1 MQKESNNHVAIA
13 QIRILSLC
21 GLWLMAANLAWAQ
34 LGTATMSGNV
44 TDSSGAIVVGASVSA
59 TNNGTGFQRQ
69 TTTNQQ
75 GQYNLPGLNPGS
87 YSVSVE
93 FTGFRRAE
101 LSDITLQVD
110 QNARIDVSL
119 EVGATTE
126 TVEITAQAP
135 LIESQNAA
143 LGAVVDTQKIL
154 ALPLNG
160 RNFLQ
165 LARLVPGVNTGTEG
179 GDAGPDGF
187 SANGLRADQNAF
199 QIDGTSNSD
208 PVRNQIT
215 FKPSIDSLQEFKI
228 ETSNYSAE
236 FGKGAGAQINVITRS
251 GTKEFHGGLWEFNRN
266 NKLQARNLFDRDS
279 RAFPCDKSDPNI
291 TTRKAC
297 APQYNQNQFGGNLGG
312 PIIRDKTFFFVN
324 VEEFRQRRGGST
336 VTQVLTPE
344 QRNGNFSRFLQATLT
359 TPDALGRRFQR
370 GQLFNPRTSKQVT
383 NSNGQL
389 QWVRDPYVGN
399 IIPKDQFDPVAA
411 QMIADPAFMPL
422 PNAAGQST
430 ATGDIINNY
439 IDSRSAK
446 NDTDQV
452 TTRID
457 HQFTPQDTLFGRFSF
472 QDSRQYSPNIFP
484 GFGAVSNV
492 RNISIGVNYTKVF
505 SPSVVGEFRFGHQ
518 GWYETSGAEDGIAG
532 IDWLTKFS
540 IPGMDVARASGN
552 KGSPA
557 VTIAGYAAANPGSQS
572 GFGNGTGPFTYRNKT
587 YQPMGILSFNK
598 GKHYM
603 KAGGELRWVTID
615 SVGPLGRDGGTRG
628 SFTYDDAGWTG
639 EQGVPNTGNTAAA
652 FLQGLARQKTRL
664 VGDFKL
670 GYTAREWGA
679 FFQDEYKLSRDLT
692 LTIGVRY
699 MYYTPPFDNRNAI
712 SSWLYPIHCPSYT
725 VCGPNYLNL
734 PANSP
739 FQTRYGLAG
748 KDLPRSLAPTDKKDI
763 GPRFGFAWR
772 PFGSNLTSVRGGYGI
787 FYDTVPISLN
797 GDTLINYPQVIE
809 DQENL
814 SFGLNGPIVKNALI
828 GFRIA
833 KPGLGDG
840 GPGSVAQF
848 QPGPNNFNADFKN
861 AYIQNWNFSIQR
873 QLPGQ
878 MVVELAYAG
887 SKATRLIRQIVLNL
901 AEPLGPQAVV
911 PDLTNN
917 TSIRGDI
924 GDSRN
929 QLRRLVPV
937 TIEQGVIIAL
947 QNVFEEQSTGFSNYH
962 AGTLRVEKRFSKGL
976 TFLTTYSFSKAMSD
990 NPGWRGGGQGLSA
1003 AGAQNILNLKAEK
1016 GLADLDH
1023 RQRFTVA
1030 SVYELPFAKNSHGF
1044 VKHVFSGWATDGI
1057 IQLQSGLP
1065 MTPQFSGDISQ
1076 MGTNQALRPD
1086 LVCNPNLERGQQTVD
1101 RFFNTS
1107 CLVQQTPLRYGTSGR
1122 SVITGPGTIGI
1133 DLAARKN
1140 FTFRSEKWRLQFRSE
1155 FFNAVNHANW
1165 NPPGKLLGNSA
1176 LGRITSARDPR
1187 IIQFGL
1193 KLGF

>member
-1 MQKESNNHVAIA
+1 MTLS
-13 QIRILSLC
+13 IRWAFVSIL
-21 GLWLMAANLAWAQ
+21 GLGLTLPLAAQ
-34 LGTATMSGNV
+34 LGTATISGNV
-44 TDSSGAIVVGASVSA
+44 TDPSGAVIVAANVTAV
-59 TNNGTGFQRQ
+59 NNGNGFQRQ
-69 TTTNQQ
+69 TITNPQ
-75 GQYNLPGLNPGS
+75 GQYNLPGLTPGS
-87 YSVSVE
+87 YNVTVE
-93 FTGFRRAE
+93 FAGFRRAE
-101 LSDITLQVD
+101 RSNITLQVD
-110 QNARIDVSL
+110 QNARIDVAL
-119 EVGATTE
+119 EVGQTTE

-135 LIESQNAA
+135 LIESTSAA

-165 LARLVPGVNTGTEG
+165 LARLVPGVTTGTEG

-228 ETSNYSAE
+228 QTNNYSAE
-236 FGKGAGAQINVITRS
+236 FGKGAGAQVNVITKA

-266 NKLQARNLFDRDS
+266 NKLQARNFFDRDS

-312 PIIRDKTFFFVN
+312 PVWGDKTFFFVN
-324 VEEFRQRRGGST
+324 VEEFRQARGGST
-336 VTQVLTPE
+336 VTQVLTPA
-344 QRNGNFSRFLQATLT
+344 QRNGDFSRYLQTATAT
-359 TPDALGRRFQR
+359 QDALGRTWQR
-370 GQLFNPRTSKQVT
+370 GQLFDPRTSRQVT
-383 NSNGQL
+383 APNGQL
-389 QWVRDPYVGN
+389 RWVRDPYLN
-399 IIPKDQFDPVAA
+399 NQIPLTHFDPVAL
-411 QMIADPAFMPL
+411 QMVANPTFMPL
-422 PNAAGQST
+422 PNATGQVTAAGDT
-430 ATGDIINNY
+430 INNY
-439 IDSRSAK
+439 IDSRSSV
-446 NDTDQV
+446 NDTDQA
-452 TTRID
+452 TARID
-457 HQFTPQDTLFGRFSF
+457 RQLTPNQTIFGRFSL
-472 QDSRQYSPNIFP
+472 QDSRQYSPNTFP
-484 GFGAVSNV
+484 TFGAQMNV
-492 RNISIGVNYTKVF
+492 RNINVGVNYTKVF
-505 SPSVVGEFRFGHQ
+505 SPRVVGEFRFGHQ

-532 IDWLTKFS
+532 TDWLSIFN
-540 IPGMDVARASGN
+540 IPGMDFVRAAGN

-557 VTIAGYAAANPGSQS
+557 VTIAGYAGL
-572 GFGNGTGPFTYRNKT
+572 GNGTGPFTYRNKT
-587 YQPMGILSFNK
+587 YQPMAILSFNK
-598 GKHYM
+598 GRHFM
-603 KAGGELRWVTID
+603 KAGGELRWVKID
-615 SVGPLGRDGGTRG
+615 SIGPLGRDGGTRG
-628 SFTYDDAGWTG
+628 SFSYDDAGWTG
-639 EQGVPNTGNTAAA
+639 IEGVPNTGNTAAA
-652 FLQGLARQKTRL
+652 FLQGLARQKTRI

-679 FFQDEYKLSRDLT
+679 FFQDDFKVSRDLT
-692 LTIGVRY
+692 INIGLRY
-699 MYYTPPFDNRNAI
+699 MYYTQPYDDRNAI
-712 SSWLYPIHCPSYT
+712 SSWLYPNHCPNYT

-739 FQTRYGLAG
+739 YQTRYGIAG
-748 KDLPRSLAPTDKKDI
+748 VDLPRSLAPTDKKDF
-763 GPRFGFAWR
+763 GPRFGFAWQ
-772 PFGSNLTSVRGGYGI
+772 PFGNSKTSLRGGYGI

-814 SFGLNGPIVKNALI
+814 SFGLNGPLVKNALI
-828 GFRIA
+828 GFRISH
-833 KPGLGDG
+833 PGLGNG
-840 GPGSVAQF
+840 GPGSVAEF

-878 MVVELAYAG
+878 VVVEVAYAG

-937 TIEQGVIIAL
+937 TIEKGVIIPL
-947 QNVFEEQSTGFSNYH
+947 QNVFEEQSTGFSNYNG
-962 AGTLRVEKRFSKGL
+962 ATLRVEKRFSQGL
-976 TFLTTYSFSKAMSD
+976 TFLTTYSFAKAMSD

-1003 AGAQNILNLKAEK
+1003 AGAQNILNLRAEK

-1030 SVYELPFAKNSHGF
+1030 SIYELPFAKNTHGL
-1044 VKHVFSGWATDGI
+1044 VKQLLDGWATDGI

-1065 MTPQFSGDISQ
+1065 MTPQFSGDVAQ

-1086 LVCNPNLERGQQTVD
+1086 LVCNPNLDRGQQTID

-1107 CLVQQTPLRYGTSGR
+1107 CLVQQNPLRYGTSGR

-1140 FTFRSEKWRLQFRSE
+1140 FAFHNEKWKVQFRSE

-1193 KLGF
+1193 KLAF